1 MGAEFRARGDP
12 RRRDVFKKKQTKTK
26 RAHPRA
32 TTRRARALSRNNEET
47 NAILPTPPHSS
58 NARAR
63 ALQLQTAILHRLEE
77 LFLPLLHL
85 IRRRLATVS
94 RLKFIAQL
102 THDLIDI
109 ERWGV
114 GCLLGGH
121 DDSKERREDVRQ
133 RVGRAR
139 GMTSVS
145 TAVDDAVAAV
155 RANKLRAIGAFWLV
169 GIGTA
174 FAMQMRR
181 PTRSAVSVK
190 LIHSRIY
197 AQAATLS
204 ALGLAAGAEM
214 WDSAVESE
222 ARSSAEVDPHRYRG
236 ATGRREG

>member
-1 MGAEFRARGDP
+1 
-12 RRRDVFKKKQTKTK
+12 
-26 RAHPRA
+26 
-32 TTRRARALSRNNEET
+32 
-47 NAILPTPPHSS
+47 
-58 NARAR
+58 
-63 ALQLQTAILHRLEE
+63 
-77 LFLPLLHL
+77 
-85 IRRRLATVS
+85 
-94 RLKFIAQL
+94 
-102 THDLIDI
+102 
-109 ERWGV
+109 
-114 GCLLGGH
+114 
-121 DDSKERREDVRQ
+121 
-133 RVGRAR
+133 
-139 GMTSVS
+139 MTSVS

-155 RANKLRAIGAFWLV
+155 RKNKLRAIGAFWLV